1 MLLIAIKLNICE
13 MFTKLINKVELNQFA
28 LRQKTGN
35 KWNFIPLQKHQK
47 YVVLLRDF
55 KYSRKAFYKYVPDF
69 DQYTK
74 FSKSSFAAC
83 FNKMFI
89 RKVLSFFEFS
99 FNLVQ

>member
-1 MLLIAIKLNICE
+1 

-55 KYSRKAFYKYVPDF
+55 KYSRKAFHKYVPDF
-69 DQYTK
+69 YQYK
-74 FSKSSFAAC
+74 YKLSKSSFAAC